1 MNEKSVIKALQRGDV
16 QALEVV
22 IDLYASYVST
32 VIHNIIGTH
41 MTKEDVEEAASDVFY
56 TLWNN
61 SDNLIPGKL
70 KPYLGSI
77 ARSKAKNKLRE
88 LDKTVTLEED
98 WIITSDRTPDAIIE
112 AKEQTHAIRGTLE
125 ALAPEDK
132 EIFIRHYYYYQTV
145 AEIEAET
152 GIKASTVKSKLKRG
166 REKLKYILY
175 ERGVFL

>member
-1 MNEKSVIKALQRGDV
+1 
-16 QALEVV
+16 
-22 IDLYASYVST
+22 
-32 VIHNIIGTH
+32 
-41 MTKEDVEEAASDVFY
+41 MTKEDVEETASDVFY

-61 SDNLIPGKL
+61 SGNLIPGKL

-112 AKEQTHAIRGTLE
+112 AKEQTHAIRSTLE
-125 ALAPEDK
+125 ALTPADK